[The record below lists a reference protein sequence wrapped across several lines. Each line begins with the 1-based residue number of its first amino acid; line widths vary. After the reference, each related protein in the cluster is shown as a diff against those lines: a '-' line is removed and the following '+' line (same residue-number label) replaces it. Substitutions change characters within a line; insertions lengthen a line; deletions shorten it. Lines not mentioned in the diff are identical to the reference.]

1 MLRQIQKI
9 NNKINSSNFYYY
21 SFLLLVC
28 YNYYSLYNYLLDKN
42 YNIVIF
48 YFTYFFLLYSFFN
61 IFSYFI
67 TFITI
72 IIFKVL
78 SFDNYIKNSY
88 IIENHEPASVQNYR
102 TQLRQQRRQQER
114 RQYRQRD
121 SIYQRGAAGANQ
133 SIQGAVDDEEESL
146 EARIERSANTR
157 GQTIENEAR
166 GVTSDT
172 PPDPAYQYILAHL
185 PDCNKDML
193 SLNSLPH

>member
-9 NNKINSSNFYYY
+9 NNKIMSTNFYYY

-28 YNYYSLYNYLLDKN
+28 YNYYSLYTYLLDKN
-42 YNIVIF
+42 YNMVIF
-48 YFTYFFLLYSFFN
+48 YFIYLFLLYSFFN

-67 TFITI
+67 IFITI

-78 SFDNYIKNSY
+78 NFDNYIKNSY
-88 IIENHEPASVQNYR
+88 IIENHEPASVRNYR
-102 TQLRQQRRQQER
+102 TQMRQQRRQQQR
-114 RQYRQRD
+114 RQYRQRG
-121 SIYQRGAAGANQ
+121 SNYQRGVIGNNP
-133 SIQGAVDDEEESL
+133 SFQGAADDEEESL
-146 EARIERSANTR
+146 ESRIEGSANAR
-157 GQTIENEAR
+157 RQTMENEAR

-172 PPDPAYQYILAHL
+172 PPDPAYQYIIAHL

>member
-9 NNKINSSNFYYY
+9 NNKIMSNNFFYY

-28 YNYYSLYNYLLDKN
+28 YNYYSLYSYLLDKN

-48 YFTYFFLLYSFFN
+48 YFTYLFLLYSFFN

-78 SFDNYIKNSY
+78 NFDNYIKNSY

-102 TQLRQQRRQQER
+102 TQLRQQRR

-121 SIYQRGAAGANQ
+121 SRYQTGVVGGNQ
-133 SIQGAVDDEEESL
+133 SIQGAGNDEEESL
-146 EARIERSANTR
+146 EARIERAANER
-157 GQTIENEAR
+157 GKKIEDEAR